1 VGVEPDVEPVRWGI
15 LSTAR
20 INAMLVPPLHESP
33 LSEVVAAASRSQ
45 ERADVYA
52 RDWSIP
58 RAHGSYEALLDDPD
72 VEAVYISLP
81 NGPHVEW
88 SIRCLDAGKHVLC
101 EKPLTRH
108 PEDVTRAFDAA
119 DRAGRLLMEA
129 FMWRHHP
136 QTQRLLE
143 LIRGGAIGE
152 LRLVRAWFSFTIG
165 DVNVRL
171 EPELDGGA
179 LMDVGCYCVSGARLL
194 AGEPELAIA
203 RQVLGPSDVDM
214 RLVGV
219 LEFPGGALA
228 ELDCAFDLPPRQGLE
243 AVGSEG
249 TLGVP
254 WPWGANE
261 PMIELRRGHDVQRFE
276 IEPAD
281 RYRRQVDNFSRAI
294 RGIEPPLLGGEDAL
308 GQARAIE
315 ALYRSAESGGKPV
328 AVA

>member
-1 VGVEPDVEPVRWGI
+1 VGVEPVRWGI

-33 LSEVVAAASRSQ
+33 LSEVVAVASRSQ
-45 ERADVYA
+45 ERADDYA

-58 RAHGSYEALLDDPD
+58 RAYGSYEELLDDAE
-72 VEAVYISLP
+72 VEAIYISLP

-88 SIRCLDAGKHVLC
+88 SIRCLEAGKHVLC
-101 EKPLTRH
+101 EKPLSRR
-108 PEDVTRAFDAA
+108 PDEVVRAFDAA
-119 DRAGRLLMEA
+119 GRADRLLMEA

-143 LIRGGAIGE
+143 LDRGGAIGE
-152 LRLVRAWFSFTIG
+152 LRLVRACFSFTIG
-165 DVNVRL
+165 ETNVRL
-171 EPELDGGA
+171 DPELDGGA
-179 LMDVGCYCVSGARLL
+179 LMDVGCYCVSGSRLL

-203 RQVLGPSDVDM
+203 RQLLGPTGIDL
-214 RLVGV
+214 RLVGM
-219 LEFPGGALA
+219 LGFPGGALA

-249 TLGVP
+249 TLTVP

-261 PMIELRRGHDVQRFE
+261 PRIEFRRGHDVQVFE

-294 RGIEPPLLGGEDAL
+294 RGIEPPLLGREDAL
-308 GQARAIE
+308 GQARTID
-315 ALYRSAESGGKPV
+315 ALYRSAESGGTPV
-328 AVA
+328 AVV

>member
-1 VGVEPDVEPVRWGI
+1 VGVEPEVEPVRWGI

-20 INAMLVPPLHESP
+20 INAMVVPPLRESP
-33 LSEVVAAASRSQ
+33 LSDVVAVASRSQ
-45 ERADVYA
+45 ERADEYA
-52 RDWSIP
+52 RDWAIP
-58 RAHGSYEALLDDPD
+58 RAYGSYEGLLDDAE

-88 SIRCLDAGKHVLC
+88 SIRCLEAGKHVLC
-101 EKPLTRH
+101 EKPLARH
-108 PEDVTRAFDAA
+108 PDDVTCAFDAA
-119 DRAGRLLMEA
+119 DRAGRFLMEA

-143 LIRGGAIGE
+143 LVRGGAIGE

-165 DVNVRL
+165 DTNVRL
-171 EPELDGGA
+171 EPELAGGA
-179 LMDVGCYCVSGARLL
+179 LMDVGCYCASGARLL

-203 RQVLGPSDVDM
+203 RQVVGASGVDM
-214 RLVGV
+214 RLVGM
-219 LEFPGGALA
+219 LGFPDGALA
-228 ELDCAFDLPPRQGLE
+228 ELDCAFDLPARQGLE
-243 AVGSEG
+243 AIGAEG
-249 TLGVP
+249 TVVVP

-261 PMIELRRGHDVQRFE
+261 PGIELRRGHDVQRFE

-294 RGIEPPLLGGEDAL
+294 RGLEAPLLGRDDAL
-308 GQARAIE
+308 GQARAID
-315 ALYRSAESGGKPV
+315 ALYRSAESGGAPV